1 MPNTKN
7 DQKIQVTPNQKA
19 LLVQTVKQLITLNQ
33 KKPTANTTQE
43 QINQTINKLSNR
55 FHDMFEI
62 VEQ

>member
-7 DQKIQVTPNQKA
+7 DQKIQVAPNQKA

>member
-33 KKPTANTTQE
+33 KKPTVNTTQE

>member
-33 KKPTANTTQE
+33 KKTDSEHHTGT
-43 QINQTINKLSNR
+43 NQS
-55 FHDMFEI
+55 DY
-62 VEQ
+62 

>member
-7 DQKIQVTPNQKA
+7 HQKIQVTPNQKA